1 MRIVMQAH
9 AKINWALNI
18 TGRRPNGY
26 HELDML
32 MQSIELCD
40 VIEFEE
46 ASELSLSVDGQPQPE
61 CTQNLIIRA
70 AKALGAHAGGSRG
83 ARVNV
88 TKWIPERAG
97 LGGGSADCAATLIA
111 LNRLW
116 DLRLPFAALLEMG
129 GRLGADVPFCL
140 TGGLARV
147 SGIGECIEPLP
158 NAPVVPL
165 VLVTPGNGLPTQA
178 VFEAWDRDG
187 CPPVQLDVCS
197 LANALV
203 QGDLQAVNRLAANAL
218 TAPALKLMPEIGNV
232 MKKLRGLGADAV
244 FMTGSGSTVIAAFR
258 NERAALAAAKAVQGA
273 RFTRTL
279 SGIDW

>member
-116 DLRLPFAALLEMG
+116 DLRLPFAALRYWRMHRTAAQCAGCAAGAGHAGERPVHA
-129 GRLGADVPFCL
+129 GRV
-140 TGGLARV
+140 
-147 SGIGECIEPLP
+147 
-158 NAPVVPL
+158 
-165 VLVTPGNGLPTQA
+165 
-178 VFEAWDRDG
+178 
-187 CPPVQLDVCS
+187 
-197 LANALV
+197 
-203 QGDLQAVNRLAANAL
+203 
-218 TAPALKLMPEIGNV
+218 
-232 MKKLRGLGADAV
+232 
-244 FMTGSGSTVIAAFR
+244 
-258 NERAALAAAKAVQGA
+258 
-273 RFTRTL
+273 
-279 SGIDW
+279 